1 MTRIAKRLG
10 LAVVCGIAGMLLNQ
24 WRVGS
29 AAPLLLGR
37 VVTLPIAIL
46 FGPWYGALA
55 ALLAALAA
63 TGAFAVAIVLL
74 PLEAV
79 VVGGFARSGRSP
91 LAGGLVVW
99 SLVAGTLIAVPSAYG
114 LGFLRQTI
122 LPVAL
127 QILLSGLVAI
137 VIADLI
143 ATGASAQRLVAQ
155 DVARGQR
162 HLRSYAFHAFI
173 LVATL
178 PVLLLAA
185 VDGQM
190 NAARQEADGAA
201 RLHEAVTSLA
211 QHIEAYVDDHQHG
224 VRSLALAMSD
234 SHRSSE
240 ERQRSVDSYH
250 AVYPGFITVF
260 ATDRAGIVQQIY
272 PRRDAATPPVSD
284 REYFVKAM
292 QSGQL
297 AMSDVLTGRLSHVP
311 IVTIAVPIL
320 PFDGGEPLGVAGGS
334 LDLSKF
340 ERFVDDF
347 KALGDAN
354 ITILDQHDLV
364 IYANGRTAAPELR
377 NAQDQLLAGS
387 LKAADGVF
395 RYQPPNGRGG
405 QLAAVAKI
413 APLGWKV
420 FGEQPLLTLRL
431 QSTGYYASTVA
442 LMLLALGGAVL
453 GARAFAGAVTR
464 PLEEV
469 VTVVRSVSAHGGT
482 AAVKLE
488 TEPPAEIAALLADV
502 NGMQTRLSDSY
513 QQLEQALIQRER
525 LNRELRALTEDLD
538 RKVRERTAELADA
551 TRVAEEA
558 NAAKSEF
565 LANMSHEIRTPLNGI
580 IGMTELALDTP

>member
-234 SHRSSE
+234 GRPSSE
-240 ERQRSVDSYH
+240 QRQRSIDSYH
-250 AVYPGFITVF
+250 AIYPGFITVL

-311 IVTIAVPIL
+311 IVTIAVPI
-320 PFDGGEPLGVAGGS
+320 
-334 LDLSKF
+334 
-340 ERFVDDF
+340 
-347 KALGDAN
+347 
-354 ITILDQHDLV
+354 
-364 IYANGRTAAPELR
+364 
-377 NAQDQLLAGS
+377 
-387 LKAADGVF
+387 
-395 RYQPPNGRGG
+395 
-405 QLAAVAKI
+405 
-413 APLGWKV
+413 
-420 FGEQPLLTLRL
+420 
-431 QSTGYYASTVA
+431 
-442 LMLLALGGAVL
+442 
-453 GARAFAGAVTR
+453 
-464 PLEEV
+464 
-469 VTVVRSVSAHGGT
+469 
-482 AAVKLE
+482 
-488 TEPPAEIAALLADV
+488 
-502 NGMQTRLSDSY
+502 
-513 QQLEQALIQRER
+513 
-525 LNRELRALTEDLD
+525 
-538 RKVRERTAELADA
+538 
-551 TRVAEEA
+551 
-558 NAAKSEF
+558 
-565 LANMSHEIRTPLNGI
+565 
-580 IGMTELALDTP
+580 